1 MCKFVTLLTI
11 YVDTNESSKGNSD
24 SAPVSC
30 IHVPPGENGLVV
42 SAILLAWIP
51 GGFSFW
57 ITFLSFRE
65 RERDRDKYIDI

>member
-42 SAILLAWIP
+42 SAILLA
-51 GGFSFW
+51 
-57 ITFLSFRE
+57 
-65 RERDRDKYIDI
+65 